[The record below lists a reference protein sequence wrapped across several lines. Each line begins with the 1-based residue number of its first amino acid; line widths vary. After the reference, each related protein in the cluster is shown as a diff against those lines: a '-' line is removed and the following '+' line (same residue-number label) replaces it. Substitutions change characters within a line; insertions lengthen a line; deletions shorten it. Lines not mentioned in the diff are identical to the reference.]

1 MTIANTQYQVND
13 LVFDEMMGRDG
24 IRPIYRELFDVYHG
38 LATEDLE
45 SRVAYLNARYLDT
58 GVTFDFSGQEEAFP
72 LDIVPRLIS
81 AAEFAQTELGLKQRV
96 RALEAFLADVYGSG
110 QLFNDGVIP
119 RAVVTTSAHFIRAV
133 AGYTPPNGVRIH
145 VAGIDLIRDDAG
157 GLRVLEDNARIPS
170 GVSYVLTNRQATAA
184 ALPEAVAR
192 YNVARVDD
200 YPARLRTALA
210 KAAPSG
216 IADPTIVVLTP
227 GVHNSAYFEHAMLA
241 RTMGVPLVEGR
252 DLVVRHGVAYLRET
266 TGLTQVH
273 VIYRRVDDEY
283 IDPVK
288 FRPDSLLGCAGL
300 ISAQANGNLT
310 IANAVGNGVADDK
323 LVYSYVP
330 DLIRYYL
337 GEEPLIPNVDTWRL
351 EDPVH
356 REEVLD
362 RIDELVVK
370 PVDGSGGKGILI
382 GPSCSRAELD
392 AARER
397 IIADPRGWIAQPL
410 IQLSTVPTMTDS
422 GLEPRHVDLRPFIV
436 NDGDDMWIAP
446 GGLTRVALEK
456 GQMIVNSSQG
466 GGSKDTW
473 VISPGSGGPDSET
486 GRSVPVPNPDAQA
499 LERLGTSIL
508 DVRSEEYLEQQQQQQ
523 QQQSV
528 TEESPSC

>member
-1 MTIANTQYQVND
+1 MTTAKVKYQAND
-13 LVFDEMMGRDG
+13 GRIFDEMMASDG
-24 IRPIYRELFDVYHG
+24 VRPIYRELFDVYG
-38 LATEDLE
+38 DLSAADLQ
-45 SRVAYLNARYLDT
+45 SRVSYLNARYLDT

-81 AAEFAQTELGLKQRV
+81 AQEFSRTEIGLKQRV

-110 QLFNDGVIP
+110 QAFNDGVIP
-119 RAVVTTSAHFIRAV
+119 RTVVTTSSQFVRAV
-133 AGYTPPNGVRIH
+133 AGFKPANGVRIH
-145 VAGIDLIRDDAG
+145 VAGIDLIRDGAG
-157 GLRVLEDNARIPS
+157 QLRVLEDNARIPS

-200 YPARLRTALA
+200 YPARLRAALA
-210 KAAPSG
+210 KAAPPG
-216 IADPTIVVLTP
+216 IADPLIVVLTP

-273 VIYRRVDDEY
+273 VIYRRVDDDF

-351 EDPVH
+351 EDPQH

-362 RIDELVVK
+362 RIEELVIK
-370 PVDGSGGKGILI
+370 PVDGSGGKGIVI
-382 GPSCSRAELD
+382 GPSCSKAELA
-392 AARER
+392 AAREH
-397 IIADPRGWIAQPL
+397 IIANPRGWIAQPL
-410 IQLSTVPTMTDS
+410 IQLSTVPTMTDE
-422 GLEPRHVDLRPFIV
+422 GLEPRHVDLRPFII
-436 NDGDDMWIAP
+436 NDGEDMWIAP

-473 VISPGSGGPDSET
+473 VISQDSAGPESEV
-486 GRSVPVPNPDAQA
+486 GRSLPVPSPDAEG

-508 DVRSEEYLEQQQQQQ
+508 DARDEEYLEQQQQQQ
-523 QQQSV
+523 Q
-528 TEESPSC
+528 